1 MFLVKCRRWFE
12 ENDSKRNETT
22 LDSEIHRI
30 CTKNTTF
37 YSETNV
43 WISDHILYMKIS
55 NIFFRLKK
63 RNVFDETSWRFKQIS
78 NNCRFIILGLIY
90 IIMINRDV
98 YGVWG
103 SVSSPFTKIAKCVT
117 RLCHALCQI
126 CYNREYVQGIKYIHF
141 EKRWMNSDNAD
152 MGPTF
157 DAGKDFLSSV
167 VGINRNVQWK
177 TLPLDEKICPVAGNR
192 WTWWCFAW

>member
-78 NNCRFIILGLIY
+78 NNCRFIILGFIY

-98 YGVWG
+98 EIYRVWG
-103 SVSSPFTKIAKCVT
+103 SVSSSFTKIAKCVSQDCVMLCVKYATIENMCKELSIYILKKGEWIPIMQIWDLHLT
-117 RLCHALCQI
+117 R
-126 CYNREYVQGIKYIHF
+126 
-141 EKRWMNSDNAD
+141 
-152 MGPTF
+152 
-157 DAGKDFLSSV
+157 
-167 VGINRNVQWK
+167 
-177 TLPLDEKICPVAGNR
+177 EKISFLP
-192 WTWWCFAW
+192 